1 MPPATQET
9 ELTAAPTMSELS
21 AANWRKRNVASTEGD
36 VEDAQT
42 RLTLPRI
49 QIHCPLLKQFSWNTA
64 TPIMV
69 CPSALALQQWIPTE
83 TLMAYKAQA
92 IY

>member
-21 AANWRKRNVASTEGD
+21 AANWKKRNIASTEGD

-42 RLTLPRI
+42 RLTLP
-49 QIHCPLLKQFSWNTA
+49 QDTNPLST
-64 TPIMV
+64 
-69 CPSALALQQWIPTE
+69 S
-83 TLMAYKAQA
+83 KA
-92 IY
+92 IFLEHSHTYYGLSICFGITTVDSTDSNRNPDGL